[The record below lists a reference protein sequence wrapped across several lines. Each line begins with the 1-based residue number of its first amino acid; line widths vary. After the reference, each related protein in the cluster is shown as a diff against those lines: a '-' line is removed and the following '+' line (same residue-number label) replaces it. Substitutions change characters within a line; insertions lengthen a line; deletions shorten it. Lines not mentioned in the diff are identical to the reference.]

1 VCGVLPD
8 LDTTDVDV
16 FAASAAAA
24 VPPPTAAGDQ
34 DAAGAPSSP
43 GVVVTVSRRRDSA
56 SSADDE
62 PPGAGEDGG
71 GGGGGGGT
79 ESDAWS
85 MRSLPEDPAAAAT
98 AGAGGEARLS
108 VDRRPVSASVPNF
121 QVD

>member
-1 VCGVLPD
+1 MCGVLPD

-16 FAASAAAA
+16 FAAAAAA

-71 GGGGGGGT
+71 GGGGGT

-98 AGAGGEARLS
+98 AGAGDEARLS
-108 VDRRPVSASVPNF
+108 VNRRPVSASVPNF

>member
-34 DAAGAPSSP
+34 YAAGGPSSP

-62 PPGAGEDGG
+62 PPGAGEN
-71 GGGGGGGT
+71 GGGGGGT

-98 AGAGGEARLS
+98 AGAGDEARLS